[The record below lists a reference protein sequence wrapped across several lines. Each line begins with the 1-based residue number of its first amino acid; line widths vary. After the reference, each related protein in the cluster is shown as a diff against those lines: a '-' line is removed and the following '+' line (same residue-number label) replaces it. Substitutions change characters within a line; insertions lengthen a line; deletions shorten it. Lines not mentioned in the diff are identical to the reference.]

1 MTWKEISSW
10 MQLEARCGTMEK
22 VSQNIISD
30 QDLPIRGRH
39 AIQELV
45 LNNEYDQDITYG
57 FRLFGDVNIV
67 DGLSLRVSY
76 GGDFVDYFEK

>member
-1 MTWKEISSW
+1 VYVND
-10 MQLEARCGTMEK
+10 LEG
-22 VSQNIISD
+22 NIVLDAAGSPVWDNGEGFAEYNIGSRPTN
-30 QDLPIRGRH
+30 QGRH

-45 LNNEYDQDITYG
+45 LNNEYDQDNTYG

-76 GGDFVDYFEK
+76 GR